1 MLFLISYRLADL
13 ISKQEKEKVEIVD
26 RWEIWLTRIKELI
39 VKCQGKG
46 MELKARGEPQKKKE
60 IDEQL
65 TLANVSVLIRLPHRL
80 NV

>member
-1 MLFLISYRLADL
+1 MFLIISYRLADL
-13 ISKQEKEKVEIVD
+13 ITKLEKEKVEKVD

-46 MELKARGEPQKKKE
+46 MELKARGEPEKKKE

-65 TLANVSVLIRLPHRL
+65 TLANVSVLIRVSHRL
-80 NV
+80 HV